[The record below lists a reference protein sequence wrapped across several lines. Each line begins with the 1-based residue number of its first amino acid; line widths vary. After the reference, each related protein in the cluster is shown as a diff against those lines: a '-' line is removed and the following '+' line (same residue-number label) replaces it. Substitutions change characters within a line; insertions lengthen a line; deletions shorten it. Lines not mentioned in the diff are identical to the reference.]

1 MELYPLLTLRGVATH
16 LLRPLGAQGL
26 TANPRFVCGKPAPTF
41 HLLDLA
47 CGVIKLLML
56 LKVAFYKFV
65 PNFYWAMFPPFLA
78 VGLQTVAVPLLLF
91 MARLLRCLL
100 HSNHSKTL
108 LSLEEVAMSGPSLEI
123 AVAFFKTTRETVPM

>member
-16 LLRPLGAQGL
+16 LLRQPGAQGL

-47 CGVIKLLML
+47 CGVISLML
-56 LKVAFYKFV
+56 FKVAVYKFV

-91 MARLLRCLL
+91 MASLLRCLL

-108 LSLEEVAMSGPSLEI
+108 LSVEEVAMSGASLKLQSHSLLYI
-123 AVAFFKTTRETVPM
+123 KQI